1 MAENKRILLYFGS
14 FNPIHNGHI
23 AIAEYAVEKG
33 LADEVVLIVSPQ
45 NPVKNRADLASELHR
60 FEMVEIAVAESKYP
74 SQILLSGVELTLPRP
89 SYTIDT
95 LRFLKAEFPDTTFA
109 LLMGGDLIGTVPQWK
124 EGGAILSEYDIYV
137 YPRPH
142 QNPEI
147 PKGRVTILEGT
158 PPFDISSTEIRKM
171 AAEGKNIDALV
182 PKGVSQYVKKFGL
195 WQ

>member
-1 MAENKRILLYFGS
+1 MTDNKRILLYFGS
-14 FNPIHNGHI
+14 FNPVHNGHI

-33 LADEVVLIVSPQ
+33 LADQVVLIVSPH
-45 NPVKNRADLASELHR
+45 NPLKNSAELAPELPR

-74 SQILLSGVELTLPRP
+74 SQILLSGIELTLPRP

-95 LRFLKAEFPDTTFA
+95 LRFLKAEFPDTRFA
-109 LLMGGDLIGTVPQWK
+109 LLMGGDLVGTLPEWK

-137 YPRPH
+137 YPRPG

-147 PKGRVTILEGT
+147 PQGRVTILDGA
-158 PPFDISSTEIRKM
+158 PSFDISSTEIRKM

-182 PKGVSQYVKKFGL
+182 PKGVGQYVKKFGL